1 MIKIT
6 WGDDDKTFVI
16 WQFGARWTRDDFNE
30 ALEKSIAM
38 IGSRPHTVN
47 ALVDMSITAPIPDI
61 INIAVHGIQQ
71 TPENLG
77 QVVVV
82 IKNRMWASLYQ
93 TVQELAPVKREYKF
107 VRDMEAA
114 HKVLEQGKYIKSA

>member
-1 MIKIT
+1 MIEVT
-6 WGDDDKTFVI
+6 WGDVDKTFVI

-38 IGSRPHTVN
+38 IESHPYTVN
-47 ALVDMSITAPIPDI
+47 VLVDMSITVPIPDI

-71 TPENLG
+71 TPDNIG

-82 IKNRMWASLYQ
+82 IKNRVWASLYQ

-107 VRDMEAA
+107 VRDIEAA
-114 HKVLEQGKYIKSA
+114 HKVLEQNKYIKLA